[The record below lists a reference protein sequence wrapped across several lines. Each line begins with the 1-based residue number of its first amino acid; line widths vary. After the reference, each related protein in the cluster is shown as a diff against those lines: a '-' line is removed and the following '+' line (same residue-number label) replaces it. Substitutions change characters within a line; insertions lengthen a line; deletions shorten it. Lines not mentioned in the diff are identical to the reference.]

1 MSRGS
6 QEMPVIRIEETKACL
21 GRGGQVNRIG
31 RPQKHRTWKLPI
43 NVSKARQNFFA
54 LREPAESSGL
64 DMRLYLA
71 DERGIRRRSNGPF
84 PQLAM
89 ERSHH
94 FRLPVRCTCEVV
106 CRRERT
112 NRVGAGILIVEPDEI
127 ARIEVDHSALWSRSS
142 LIVRVES
149 VPPRRDLR

>member
-1 MSRGS
+1 MFRCS
-6 QEMPVIRIEETKACL
+6 QEMPVIRIDDTEACF
-21 GRGGQVNRIG
+21 GRGGQVSCIG
-31 RPQKHRTWKLPI
+31 RPQKHRVREVPI
-43 NVSKARQNFFA
+43 NVSNARQNFFA
-54 LREPAESSGL
+54 LREPPESSGL
-64 DMRLYLA
+64 DMRPYLA

-89 ERSHH
+89 ERGHH
-94 FRLPVRCTCEVV
+94 FRLPVRCTCQVV

-112 NRVGAGILIVEPDEI
+112 NRLGVGILIVEPDEI

>member
-1 MSRGS
+1 MFRGS
-6 QEMPVIRIEETKACL
+6 QEMPVIRIHDTEACF

-31 RPQKHRTWKLPI
+31 RPQKHRARELPI
-43 NVSKARQNFFA
+43 NVSNAHEDFFA
-54 LREPAESSGL
+54 LREPLESSGR

-89 ERSHH
+89 ERGHH
-94 FRLPVRCTCEVV
+94 FRLPVRCTCQVV

-112 NRVGAGILIVEPDEI
+112 NRVGAGILIIEPYEI

-142 LIVRVES
+142 LIVLVES

>member
-6 QEMPVIRIEETKACL
+6 QEMPVIRIEDTEACL
-21 GRGGQVNRIG
+21 GRRGQVNRIG
-31 RPQKHRTWKLPI
+31 RPQKHRAWELPI
-43 NVSKARQNFFA
+43 NVSNARQNFFA
-54 LREPAESSGL
+54 LCEPLESSGL
-64 DMRLYLA
+64 DMRLYLG

-89 ERSHH
+89 ERGHH
-94 FRLPVRCTCEVV
+94 FRLPVRRTCQVV

-112 NRVGAGILIVEPDEI
+112 NRVRAGILIVEPDEI